1 MLSVATICFTGC
13 SNDDEPTEGS
23 QDTLLP
29 ELTINQ
35 ERMMVKIGPEYKKE
49 LEIQQGGGEYNA
61 FSTNENIAKAE
72 IIDGKV
78 LIEGISMGNTYI
90 IVCDK
95 NGYYKKSPVS
105 VYIADAIE
113 LEAAEVSFKSPVGR
127 RGSGKMKI
135 TNGNGEYQVQSNNA
149 KIAATVN
156 AEGIVTVSGT
166 AEDESTEITATV
178 TVTDALNLT
187 ATFSVRLIPTN
198 DPYTEEQMEEMM
210 ASSTVRYF
218 FLEENPQATMGWML
232 NYYQTAGEENMTYR
246 WEYYM
251 YNFKITFDGDNSV
264 GTKQNA
270 VLNCYSYSQSTRKY
284 INYTNKAITLKV
296 IKNDGTKIWAIYTFM
311 DNGVGKYGYFCDK
324 IAK

>member
-90 IVCDK
+90 IVSDK

-105 VYIADAIE
+105 VYIADAI
-113 LEAAEVSFKSPVGR
+113 
-127 RGSGKMKI
+127 
-135 TNGNGEYQVQSNNA
+135 
-149 KIAATVN
+149 
-156 AEGIVTVSGT
+156 
-166 AEDESTEITATV
+166 
-178 TVTDALNLT
+178 
-187 ATFSVRLIPTN
+187 
-198 DPYTEEQMEEMM
+198 
-210 ASSTVRYF
+210 
-218 FLEENPQATMGWML
+218 
-232 NYYQTAGEENMTYR
+232 
-246 WEYYM
+246 
-251 YNFKITFDGDNSV
+251 
-264 GTKQNA
+264 
-270 VLNCYSYSQSTRKY
+270 
-284 INYTNKAITLKV
+284 
-296 IKNDGTKIWAIYTFM
+296 
-311 DNGVGKYGYFCDK
+311 
-324 IAK
+324 